1 MKLTIALF
9 YSLLVAGVSARGLR
23 VGWEKVFLYL
33 AYRIDQLEPDE
44 TKRTMGFKCA
54 NFLLTASGAPYCRD
68 NAWVKCEVLEYNPAT
83 RARENRNCIGIKE
96 WMAFT
101 DDQRW
106 TRFPVNEGT
115 TNAEK
120 AKAPINLD
128 FDMRAAV
135 KNLNDMRMDQNRYA
149 PARVYKTPANGAPVA
164 FNTMIEDVGQT
175 VKNYITRVGT
185 LVDHPEIQQLR
196 TALDEVQRA
205 RVVDH
210 SPRLVEHLQTVL
222 PGGIYHTKKVGT
234 DVQGRDQM
242 VFDPDETV
250 RSTTPMVSNFE
261 EELYK
266 AIGEYYDN
274 SDIARDHISV
284 MHSIETTR
292 NQISSI
298 SCGI

>member
-1 MKLTIALF
+1 MKLPIALF
-9 YSLLVAGVSARGLR
+9 CVLLATGVSARGLR

-44 TKRTMGFKCA
+44 TRRTLGFKCA
-54 NFLLTASGAPYCRD
+54 NFLYDASGAPYCRD
-68 NAWVKCEVLEYNPAT
+68 NAWVKCEVLDYNPAS
-83 RARENRNCIGIKE
+83 RARENRNCIGLRE
-96 WMAFT
+96 WMVFT

-115 TNAEK
+115 TNAQR
-120 AKAPINLD
+120 AKAPANLD
-128 FDMRAAV
+128 FDMRDVV

-149 PARVYKTPANGAPVA
+149 PARVYKTAANGAPPP
-164 FNTMIEDVGQT
+164 FNTMFEDVGQT
-175 VKNYITRVGT
+175 VRNYITRVGT
-185 LVDHPEIQQLR
+185 LVNHPEIQQLR

-210 SPRLVEHLQTVL
+210 SRNLVQHLQQVL
-222 PGGIYHTKKVGT
+222 PGGIYQTKKVGT
-234 DVQGRDQM
+234 DVKGGDQM

-250 RSTTPMVSNFE
+250 KSTIPFASDFE
-261 EELYK
+261 VELYN
-266 AIGEYYDN
+266 AIGSYYDN
-274 SDIARDHISV
+274 DEIARDHIKV